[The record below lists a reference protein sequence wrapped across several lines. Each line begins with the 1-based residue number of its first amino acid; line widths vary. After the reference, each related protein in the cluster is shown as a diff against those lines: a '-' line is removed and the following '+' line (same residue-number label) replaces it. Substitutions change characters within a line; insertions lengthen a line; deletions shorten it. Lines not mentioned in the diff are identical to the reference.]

1 MSKPNALVKISSRL
15 FESWEVHHYLREL
28 EKQYVLRIIVG
39 GGEQINAEFESRGWS
54 NTFGPLGRIC
64 ESFEQ
69 RLVASNVLEIN
80 AAQLDDRLEEAHVH
94 AQTIVPVLNHEVGNV
109 TCHVN
114 GDLLPITC
122 YNGYD
127 ALYVLTKE
135 ADVEN
140 KRRFYA
146 AIWQLCRAHLEART
160 LSDTLVIDAGDLPP
174 KLQVVGFA

>member
-1 MSKPNALVKISSRL
+1 MAKPNALVKISSRL
-15 FESWEVHHYLREL
+15 FESWEVHQYLREL
-28 EKQYVLRIIVG
+28 EKKYVLRIIVG
-39 GGEQINAEFESRGWS
+39 GGEQINAEFKKRGWS
-54 NTFGPLGRIC
+54 NTFGAFGRVC

-69 RLVASNVLEIN
+69 RLIASNVLEIN
-80 AAQLDDRLEEAHVH
+80 AAQLDDRLEEAQVH

-114 GDLLPITC
+114 GDLLPIIC

-127 ALYVLTKE
+127 ALFVLTKH

-146 AIWQLCRAHLEART
+146 AMWQLCSAHLQERT
-160 LSDTLVIDAGDLPP
+160 LSQLLVIDEDYLPS
-174 KLQVVGFA
+174 KLEVVGFV